1 MMAHSISPIHSNG
14 LQEYLRKIQGDK
26 GQGEQLL
33 RAGVQAM
40 PDVRAVHKMG
50 RGKVPV
56 LQERAEDKAARQEE
70 D

>member
-1 MMAHSISPIHSNG
+1 MLIHSNG
-14 LQEYLRKIQGDK
+14 LQKYLRKIQGDK

-33 RAGVQAM
+33 RPGVQAV
-40 PDVRAVHKMG
+40 PDVRAIHRMG

-56 LQERAEDKAARQEE
+56 LQKRAEDKAARQEE

>member
-1 MMAHSISPIHSNG
+1 MLIHSNG

-33 RAGVQAM
+33 RARVQAM
-40 PDVRAVHKMG
+40 SDVRAVHKMG
-50 RGKVPV
+50 RRKVSM
-56 LQERAEDKAARQEE
+56 LQECTEDKATWQEE